1 MNKQQKVIITLQQF
15 IIERENAN
23 KRRKNIKGDEG
34 LNLSLTQFHII
45 ELIANND
52 KVNNKLLA
60 DKLNISN
67 PAVTKSIKKLL
78 SKDLV
83 LELQNAQNKRE
94 VHYKLTK
101 KGKKLSSIHDELHNQ
116 AVKKYEEVLK
126 VFNEKELDVIVEFL
140 SRSISA
146 LKEEEVDYDD
156 SNKT

>member
-1 MNKQQKVIITLQQF
+1 
-15 IIERENAN
+15 
-23 KRRKNIKGDEG
+23 
-34 LNLSLTQFHII
+34 
-45 ELIANND
+45 
-52 KVNNKLLA
+52 
-60 DKLNISN
+60 
-67 PAVTKSIKKLL
+67 
-78 SKDLV
+78 
-83 LELQNAQNKRE
+83 
-94 VHYKLTK
+94 YKLTK

>member
-1 MNKQQKVIITLQQF
+1 
-15 IIERENAN
+15 
-23 KRRKNIKGDEG
+23 
-34 LNLSLTQFHII
+34 
-45 ELIANND
+45 
-52 KVNNKLLA
+52 
-60 DKLNISN
+60 
-67 PAVTKSIKKLL
+67 
-78 SKDLV
+78 
-83 LELQNAQNKRE
+83 
-94 VHYKLTK
+94 

>member
-52 KVNNKLLA
+52 KVNNKFLA

-83 LELQNAQNKRE
+83 LELQNAQN
-94 VHYKLTK
+94 
-101 KGKKLSSIHDELHNQ
+101 
-116 AVKKYEEVLK
+116 
-126 VFNEKELDVIVEFL
+126 
-140 SRSISA
+140 
-146 LKEEEVDYDD
+146 
-156 SNKT
+156 